1 MTKIKIMKCVYI
13 YQIDFSFMKIPS
25 VWKGYEE
32 YAQILLVGVKKGTVF
47 LERSEVEVRGL

>member
-1 MTKIKIMKCVYI
+1 MAKIKIMKCVYV